1 MLLNAFCGAAN
12 RIAGH
17 VVRRPEDEKLVAA
30 LAPEERRPPIA
41 GG

>member
-1 MLLNAFCGAAN
+1 MLLNALCGAAN

-17 VVRRPEDEKLVAA
+17 VVRRPEDEKLAA
-30 LAPEERRPPIA
+30 AIASEWLLPPIA